1 MIPSFC
7 SRAALLF
14 IALTYFSATQSAG
27 SLTPEI
33 TAQGFDMTVAQEGL
47 LGAFG
52 RTRVRFEVPDRI
64 EKLYVKER
72 SYAVDLAT
80 TPEMAHFPLFG
91 LKTQVRHQT
100 DVTLNFQNY
109 INEKVEEAGTFAF
122 ELLVTDRKG
131 KSASARLLIQ
141 VTAPPPFE
149 EQSGED
155 SVEARAFRF
164 VRNGVSAVSGADL
177 FGITW
182 RTIKSD
188 EVVIE
193 LTKRDNGAS
202 KIVEIAPS
210 DYDKVST
217 RKQLEQ
223 KIASRSDTPSLHLTA
238 SGGKTTGL
246 AFGVI
251 NQDRPYLLKVT
262 WSDTSL
268 SRSGTTVTLAGEYKH

>member
-14 IALTYFSATQSAG
+14 AALTSFSATQSAG
-27 SLTPEI
+27 SLAPEI
-33 TAQGFDMTVAQEGL
+33 TAQGFDMTVKQEGL

-80 TPEMAHFPLFG
+80 TPEMAHLPLFG

-109 INEKVEEAGTFAF
+109 INEKVEEAGTFTF

-149 EQSGED
+149 EQSSEN
-155 SVEARAFRF
+155 SVEAKAFRF

-182 RTIKSD
+182 KTIKSD
-188 EVVIE
+188 KVVIE
-193 LTKRDNGAS
+193 LTKVDNGAS

-217 RKQLEQ
+217 RTQLEQ
-223 KIASRSDTPSLHLTA
+223 KIASRNDTRSLHLTA
-238 SGGKTTGL
+238 AGGKAAGL

-251 NQDRPYLLKVT
+251 NQDSPYLLKVT

-268 SRSGTTVTLAGEYKH
+268 SRFGTTVTLAGEYKH